1 MDFYRPEER
10 HGFPG
15 FGHRYCLAQSSP
27 VHGVSTKV
35 IWYAS
40 IALGPYS
47 SLYLCAPRPSI
58 SLIPDLIALLSSP
71 TSPSLTQAS
80 SAAPM
85 LSIANLIMHLHVR
98 ISFFYSS
105 FVNLAHIASCFL
117 IAFFPDDALNPRS
130 SSPPP
135 HPRRHVL
142 LTGIAVST
150 SGHHSSSS
158 SKHHPRSIIICP
170 RQTT

>member
-1 MDFYRPEER
+1 MGSPASVTVT
-10 HGFPG
+10 
-15 FGHRYCLAQSSP
+15 AQSSP

-35 IWYAS
+35 IWCAS

-58 SLIPDLIALLSSP
+58 SLILDLIALPPSP
-71 TSPSLTQAS
+71 TSPSPIRDS

-85 LSIANLIMHLHVR
+85 LSIAKLIMHLHVR
-98 ISFFYSS
+98 IAFFHSS
-105 FVNLAHIASCFL
+105 FVNLAHIASRFL
-117 IAFFPDDALNPRS
+117 IAFFPDDTLNPPS

-142 LTGIAVST
+142 VAGIAVST
-150 SGHHSSSS
+150 TGHHSSSS
-158 SKHHPRSIIICP
+158 SKHHPQSIIICS